1 MGECAYRHK
10 IHTAYSV
17 VADGVDCNTAGR
29 FYLDVTAVL
38 RFRTADQFHGFLG
51 ALRREIIQ
59 HDPVGNTGRD
69 SFAYLVLV
77 AHEVQGGVAG
87 LEGEPEVESPS
98 HGELLDLR
106 ELSVGGGAC
115 HGGFDLV
122 LVGIDPLDGLA
133 HCKRCHKPRQKVY
146 PFMDSTKILPFPCP
160 CIEDRWDQEDALRE
174 HRELL
179 TRIAWLKSCGL
190 QDKTLYHYKLKDLYS
205 GDYSV
210 FFKNLRKYELLIWDD
225 FGADRGSLFSLEQIY
240 RVIDAWYRTQKPLII
255 TTNLTLNELKMPP
268 DVNYARIY
276 SRILERC
283 VPVKINNLDIR
294 TLIAKSQLSDIKAMT
309 APT

>member
-1 MGECAYRHK
+1 MNSYNLHQE
-10 IHTAYSV
+10 
-17 VADGVDCNTAGR
+17 
-29 FYLDVTAVL
+29 
-38 RFRTADQFHGFLG
+38 FL
-51 ALRREIIQ
+51 E
-59 HDPVGNTGRD
+59 DT
-69 SFAYLVLV
+69 Y
-77 AHEVQGGVAG
+77 
-87 LEGEPEVESPS
+87 
-98 HGELLDLR
+98 
-106 ELSVGGGAC
+106 
-115 HGGFDLV
+115 
-122 LVGIDPLDGLA
+122 IDPLDGLA

-190 QDKTLYHYKLKDLYS
+190 QDKTLYHCTFENDNGYNPEISRARAYVENWERMKSGCIGLLFWGATGTGKTFMAGCIANALIEQCVPVLMTDTETVMDKLKDLYS

-225 FGADRGSLFSLEQIY
+225 FGADRGSLFTLEQIY

-255 TTNLTLNELKMPP
+255 TTNLTLDELKKPP